1 MPGTRTTQ
9 NVGPVLGSC
18 YPVDVALVAD
28 EVNLWERNAK
38 LIVYKRTQGQG
49 KFEAVISDAEGNE
62 HDVIVGATAAVAH
75 ASRHTLNEP
84 KPKDTPQTSND
95 TKGPS
100 AEATPKKNNTG
111 NRFDALCDEEESAVA
126 SPDAASYSAPR
137 SSARLSEQRRVEVE
151 MMSKAANAWATHKAK
166 SAIRRLREECPR
178 LPCRGGCSCEADRRV
193 CERVRCRPPSAS
205 AEG

>member
-126 SPDAASYSAPR
+126 SPDAASYSR
-137 SSARLSEQRRVEVE
+137 EV
-151 MMSKAANAWATHKAK
+151 AACIA
-166 SAIRRLREECPR
+166 LFE
-178 LPCRGGCSCEADRRV
+178 
-193 CERVRCRPPSAS
+193 PPS
-205 AEG
+205 ER

>member
-62 HDVIVGATAAVAH
+62 HDVIVGATAAHRAIMRDQNRISREVA
-75 ASRHTLNEP
+75 ACI
-84 KPKDTPQTSND
+84 
-95 TKGPS
+95 
-100 AEATPKKNNTG
+100 
-111 NRFDALCDEEESAVA
+111 ALFE
-126 SPDAASYSAPR
+126 
-137 SSARLSEQRRVEVE
+137 
-151 MMSKAANAWATHKAK
+151 
-166 SAIRRLREECPR
+166 
-178 LPCRGGCSCEADRRV
+178 
-193 CERVRCRPPSAS
+193 PPS
-205 AEG
+205 ER

>member
-111 NRFDALCDEEESAVA
+111 KRSESNQQRVAACIALIE
-126 SPDAASYSAPR
+126 
-137 SSARLSEQRRVEVE
+137 
-151 MMSKAANAWATHKAK
+151 
-166 SAIRRLREECPR
+166 
-178 LPCRGGCSCEADRRV
+178 
-193 CERVRCRPPSAS
+193 PPS
-205 AEG
+205 ER